1 MVGGGQPNSCYAL
14 LTYDMAFKKN
24 LASNELGGLC
34 CFVFIFIYFF
44 NELAF
49 HVPSNAFPNGP

>member
-1 MVGGGQPNSCYAL
+1 MEGGGQSNSCYAL

-34 CFVFIFIYFF
+34 CFFYNFF
-44 NELAF
+44 FYNELAF